1 MTSHQK
7 RKLTEGLFLAP
18 TILAFLVVQIIP
30 FIYGIY
36 YSFTDWAGTGAATKM
51 VGFENYVKIFQ
62 DKGFMH
68 SFLITLEFTVLNVV
82 AVNVVAFL
90 ISLLVTSE
98 IRGRNVY
105 RAGFFVPN
113 LIGGIVLGSIWQF
126 IFSSILPSVG
136 QALNIAGLS
145 KSLITNTNT
154 VMFTMVTVNTWQYAG
169 YIMLIFV
176 AAIQGIPKSVME
188 AAEVDGAPYWRRIRS
203 IQIPLMAN
211 SFTISLFLTLL
222 FYLFFAAETVV
233 GLTQIDQFMRI
244 FTVDARSHTVGLHI
258 GSVISADIRSFI
270 MRKGTLFQCLVD
282 DIDGT
287 FDQSSLVGVLD
298 PEYEITVIFFGDQI
312 GIESCSEI
320 ADMHIAGRRRCES
333 CSDFI
338 HSISPFVHFSRTLRI
353 KLANIP
359 KLR

>member
-126 IFSSILPSVG
+126 VFANILPG
-136 QALNIAGLS
+136 LGKNLGWAWLS
-145 KSLITNTNT
+145 KSFITNPNT
-154 VMFTMVTVNTWQYAG
+154 VIGALVTVNTWQYAG
-169 YIMLIFV
+169 YIMMIYV
-176 AAIQGIPKSVME
+176 ASIQGISKSVLE
-188 AAEVDGAPYWRRIRS
+188 AAEVDGATYPTVVRHILM
-203 IQIPLMAN
+203 PLMAN
-211 SFTISLFLTLL
+211 AFTISLFLTLTNSFKMYDVNL
-222 FYLFFAAETVV
+222 ALTNGGPAGLQGGNIVNMSEFLALNIYNTAFKYSKMAQGQAKAVVFFVV
-233 GLTQIDQFMRI
+233 LM
-244 FTVDARSHTVGLHI
+244 VV
-258 GSVISADIRSFI
+258 
-270 MRKGTLFQCLVD
+270 
-282 DIDGT
+282 
-287 FDQSSLVGVLD
+287 SLVQVSYNKSK
-298 PEYEITVIFFGDQI
+298 EVE
-312 GIESCSEI
+312 
-320 ADMHIAGRRRCES
+320 M
-333 CSDFI
+333 
-338 HSISPFVHFSRTLRI
+338 
-353 KLANIP
+353 
-359 KLR
+359 